1 MPDIEAMDL
10 VTRFFE
16 VGARVASTDDAVG
29 IFLAGCR
36 ECLADWEVHA
46 AARHTAR
53 DFAHVGRSGGSAVCP
68 RGQTDQAP
76 TC

>member
-36 ECLADWEVHA
+36 ECLA
-46 AARHTAR
+46 
-53 DFAHVGRSGGSAVCP
+53 
-68 RGQTDQAP
+68 
-76 TC
+76 